1 MVRTNSSTT
10 TTRGN
15 ACALFTTFDFVKE
28 NTSHSP
34 PGRGEGQMQEGEGR
48 KEVQADAKGTLS
60 LCLVSLLYGGGF

>member
-1 MVRTNSSTT
+1 MLVLCSQYLILER
-10 TTRGN
+10 
-15 ACALFTTFDFVKE
+15 KK
-28 NTSHSP
+28 TSHSP